1 MLLLLVLTKNVSV
14 SRMYSS
20 VDCHAILCFISK
32 LINKVP
38 VIVPS
43 RYFQNMDVF
52 HHNRITIYRPY
63 RVENKLATIVSVTR
77 YRSGSIY

>member
-32 LINKVP
+32 LINL

-63 RVENKLATIVSVTR
+63 RVENKLAAIVSVTR

>member
-20 VDCHAILCFISK
+20 VDCHAILCLISK
-32 LINKVP
+32 LINL

-52 HHNRITIYRPY
+52 HHIELRFIDRIESKI
-63 RVENKLATIVSVTR
+63 S
-77 YRSGSIY
+77 